1 MSGRAPVGPVSGAGA
16 AYRERTAPAEGAAAS
31 PLAGQETAMTLLRTQ
46 LGNTLRGH
54 RLRQRRTL
62 RDVSGAARVSLGYL
76 SEVERG
82 QKEASSELLASIC
95 DALDVE
101 LADLLA
107 EVSLEMRLAEPTRR
121 PVRPVALAGVGAG
134 GGARP
139 GTPDDDPAAAAVA
152 DEPAE
157 QGAAEVP
164 VAEPALA
171 LVGGGQPTRAA
182 VRPAGAVCLA
192 A

>member
-1 MSGRAPVGPVSGAGA
+1 
-16 AYRERTAPAEGAAAS
+16 
-31 PLAGQETAMTLLRTQ
+31 MTLLRTQ

-95 DALDVE
+95 DALEVE

-107 EVSLEMRLAEPTRR
+107 EVSLELRVARGGA
-121 PVRPVALAGVGAG
+121 VRPL
-134 GGARP
+134 
-139 GTPDDDPAAAAVA
+139 PAAGNAPAVEPESTDEQPSAA
-152 DEPAE
+152 P
-157 QGAAEVP
+157 P

-171 LVGGGQPTRAA
+171 LVGAGQPARSALRRGEA
-182 VRPAGAVCLA
+182 VSLA